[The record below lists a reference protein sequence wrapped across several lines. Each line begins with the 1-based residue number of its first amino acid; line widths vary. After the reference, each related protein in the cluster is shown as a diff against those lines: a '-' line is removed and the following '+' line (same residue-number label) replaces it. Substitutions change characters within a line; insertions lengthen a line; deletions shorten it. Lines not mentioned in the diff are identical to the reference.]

1 MSVLWQRVCCC
12 VPAPVNTLLILQ
24 NHTDK
29 TKDNLKKVFGESY

>member
-1 MSVLWQRVCCC
+1 MSVLWQRVCCAC
-12 VPAPVNTLLILQ
+12 AALLILQ